1 MTTSKQYD
9 KLNRLLSIASTPSGT
24 GILPV
29 SFSYQYN
36 DANQRYRIT
45 LQDGSFWF
53 YEYDNLG
60 QLRSGKKFWSDG
72 TPVPGQQFEYAH
84 DDIGN
89 RTQTKAGGDQ
99 NGAGL
104 RSASYS
110 ANSLNQ
116 YTSRGVP
123 GAVDILGIAPAS
135 ASVTVNSSPADYRR
149 GEYFQELVTVA
160 NGANP
165 VWQAINVTTSGGGSA
180 SGNVFVPRTPE
191 DFDDPATPSVN
202 EGYDL
207 DGNQLRDGRWNYTWD
222 GENRLVKLESLASAP
237 TGSKRRLEFEYDW
250 QGRRI
255 KKKVTNLDTGSVL
268 LDNKFLY
275 DSWNVVAELN
285 TTNNAVIR
293 SYMWGL
299 DLSGTMQSAGGVG
312 GLLAVKDSENGLH
325 FASYDGNGNVA
336 ALVKATDGT
345 ISAQYEYAPFAEPIR
360 VTGPMG
366 KTNPI
371 RFSTKY
377 TDDESDF
384 LYYGYRYYNPSTG
397 RWLNRDPVG
406 ETGSP
411 ILYGFANNDSLKST
425 DFLGLFLTQNDHRN
439 FQRFI
444 DKLTIMIKNG
454 EVSPCSGFAFLFGK
468 LFELENKWWIGYA
481 RQWGDTLNDAVYY
494 FTSWP
499 SAQILGFTKVG
510 SIQYFGNVTPP
521 WKNNWTRPNWLSTHN
536 NQGNKQGYIQ
546 YFGGPTDDDESGRH
560 DHLIVN
566 AWGQYMANTSP
577 LGSLSLPSVQDTSLT
592 DTMVNQYGRD
602 LENHKGRWTREEL
615 NKWIYERICNE
626 KCLKVKH
633 KGPLRENIIK

>member
-1 MTTSKQYD
+1 
-9 KLNRLLSIASTPSGT
+9 
-24 GILPV
+24 
-29 SFSYQYN
+29 
-36 DANQRYRIT
+36 
-45 LQDGSFWF
+45 
-53 YEYDNLG
+53 
-60 QLRSGKKFWSDG
+60 
-72 TPVPGQQFEYAH
+72 
-84 DDIGN
+84 
-89 RTQTKAGGDQ
+89 
-99 NGAGL
+99 
-104 RSASYS
+104 
-110 ANSLNQ
+110 
-116 YTSRGVP
+116 
-123 GAVDILGIAPAS
+123 
-135 ASVTVNSSPADYRR
+135 
-149 GEYFQELVTVA
+149 
-160 NGANP
+160 
-165 VWQAINVTTSGGGSA
+165 
-180 SGNVFVPRTPE
+180 
-191 DFDDPATPSVN
+191 
-202 EGYDL
+202 
-207 DGNQLRDGRWNYTWD
+207 
-222 GENRLVKLESLASAP
+222 
-237 TGSKRRLEFEYDW
+237 
-250 QGRRI
+250 
-255 KKKVTNLDTGSVL
+255 
-268 LDNKFLY
+268 
-275 DSWNVVAELN
+275 
-285 TTNNAVIR
+285 
-293 SYMWGL
+293 
-299 DLSGTMQSAGGVG
+299 
-312 GLLAVKDSENGLH
+312 
-325 FASYDGNGNVA
+325 VA